1 MIRFKIRLQHMWNL
15 LLSSAIG
22 CLGILSFYMWVS
34 LSLDVELSGIRVTS
48 LSHELANTRRALV
61 LAEDRLASTSRGVD
75 LLSDQIEITL
85 DLLVNANRW
94 GWFNNEVY
102 ATLARLQRLKT
113 ERKTLQ

>member
-1 MIRFKIRLQHMWNL
+1 MIRFRLRLQHMWNL

-34 LSLDVELSGIRVTS
+34 LTLDLEVQHINVVN
-48 LSHELANTRRALV
+48 LSHELDDTRQALV